1 MSAAKPPRGGPEPP
15 RIAPEPAALT
25 PRLRELVDAL
35 QAARSRLLEA
45 VAGLGQAQ
53 LDAAPPGGQ
62 WSIGEILHHLLLIER
77 SVARLLARQLE
88 RAEKSGGPHGLPGP
102 DPRQDSVLGSL
113 DRFDIEWS
121 TEKIT
126 APSGFVPSRGLS
138 RQELLDGLADS
149 RSALLAEVTK
159 AGAHDLG
166 RLTFPHPV
174 LGRLDMYQW
183 LLYCAQHELRRLHQI
198 EKVR

>member
-1 MSAAKPPRGGPEPP
+1 MSGAGSPGSEPGSP
-15 RIAPEPAALT
+15 SLT
-25 PRLRELVDAL
+25 PRLQELVDAL
-35 QAARSRLLEA
+35 GSARSRLLES

-53 LDAAPPGGQ
+53 LDAVPPDGQ

-88 RAEKSGGPHGLPGP
+88 RAEKSGDPSGP
-102 DPRQDSVLGSL
+102 DRRQDSVLGGL
-113 DRFDIEWS
+113 DRFDIERS
-121 TEKIT
+121 TEKVVT
-126 APSGFVPSRGLS
+126 PSGFVPSRGLS

-149 RSALLAEVTK
+149 RSALLAEVAR
-159 AGAHDLG
+159 AGAHDLS

-183 LLYCAQHELRRLHQI
+183 LLYCSQHELRHLHQI
-198 EKVR
+198 EKAR

>member
-1 MSAAKPPRGGPEPP
+1 M
-15 RIAPEPAALT
+15 
-25 PRLRELVDAL
+25 DAL
-35 QAARSRLLEA
+35 GSARSRLLES

-53 LDAAPPGGQ
+53 LDAVPPDGQ

-88 RAEKSGGPHGLPGP
+88 RAEKSGDPSGP
-102 DPRQDSVLGSL
+102 DRRQDSVLGGL
-113 DRFDIEWS
+113 DRFDIERS
-121 TEKIT
+121 TEKVVT
-126 APSGFVPSRGLS
+126 PSGFVPSRGLS

-149 RSALLAEVTK
+149 RSALLAEVAR
-159 AGAHDLG
+159 AGAHDLS

-183 LLYCAQHELRRLHQI
+183 LLYCSQHELRHLHQI
-198 EKVR
+198 EKAR